1 MSQTPNSAA
10 PAAPSRRG
18 KLLRGLLVIVL
29 LLIAAAAL
37 WYFMFGR
44 WFEETDDAYV
54 GGNQVQITSMITGTV
69 VGIAADDG
77 MRVERGQVLVQ
88 LDPSD
93 TEVALQQAEAK
104 LAGTVRQVRGLYRSV
119 EGAQAEL
126 NARQV
131 TLKRARDDFAR
142 RKDLA
147 ATGAISNEE
156 LAHARDELAAA
167 EAAVAGSRETFER
180 SRALVDDTVIAT
192 QPDVQAA
199 AAQLRQAWL
208 NNARAGIVSPVSGYV
223 ARRSVQVGQRV
234 QPGNALMAVVP
245 TEQMWVEAN
254 FKETQ
259 LRHMRLGQEVEL
271 RSDLYGGDVR
281 YTGHLTSLGMG
292 TGSAFSLLP
301 AQNASGNWIKIVQRV
316 PVRIAIDAKQL
327 AEHPLRI
334 GLSMKAEVSLRDQK
348 GEVLPSQVATGSV
361 FDTDVYSKQMHDA
374 DEAIHSIIQGNLPQR
389 ADAAA
394 AAGPKATAA
403 VGQQPTT
410 PPHVSKAG

>member
-1 MSQTPNSAA
+1 MSQTSAPAAA

-18 KLLRGLLVIVL
+18 KLLRGLLAIVVL
-29 LLIAAAAL
+29 LLAAAAL

-54 GGNQVQITSMITGTV
+54 QGNQVQITPLVTGTV
-69 VGIAADDG
+69 VAINADDG
-77 MRVERGQVLVQ
+77 MRVERGQLLVQ
-88 LDPSD
+88 LDPAD
-93 TEVALQQAEAK
+93 TEVALQQARAN
-104 LAGTVRQVRGLYRSV
+104 LARTVRQTRGLYRSV

-126 NARQV
+126 SARQV
-131 TLKRARDDFAR
+131 TLNRVREDFAR
-142 RKDLA
+142 RKGLA
-147 ATGAISNEE
+147 ATGAISDEE
-156 LAHARDELAAA
+156 LAHARNELAAA

-180 SRALVDDTVIAT
+180 SNALVDDTVIAT
-192 QPDVQAA
+192 QPDVEAA
-199 AAQLRQAWL
+199 AAQLRQAYL
-208 NNARAGIVSPVSGYV
+208 NNARAGIVAPVSGYV

-234 QPGNALMAVVP
+234 QPGTALMAVVP

-271 RSDLYGGDVR
+271 RSDLYGGDVKYKGR
-281 YTGHLTSLGMG
+281 IDSLGLG

-327 AEHPLRI
+327 ADNPLRI

-348 GEVLPSQVATGSV
+348 GSVLPTTTAKGQV
-361 FDTDVYSKQMHDA
+361 FDTDVYAKQLHSA
-374 DEAIHSIIQGNLPQR
+374 DDVIHEIIQSNLPR
-389 ADAAA
+389 TA
-394 AAGPKATAA
+394 KA
-403 VGQQPTT
+403 
-410 PPHVSKAG
+410 S

>member
-1 MSQTPNSAA
+1 MSQTSAPAAA

-18 KLLRGLLVIVL
+18 KLLRGLLAIVVL
-29 LLIAAAAL
+29 LLAAAAL

-44 WFEETDDAYV
+44 WFEDTDDAYV
-54 GGNQVQITSMITGTV
+54 QGNQVQITPLVTGTV
-69 VGIAADDG
+69 VAINADDG
-77 MRVERGQVLVQ
+77 MRVERGQLLVQ
-88 LDPSD
+88 LDPAD
-93 TEVALQQAEAK
+93 TEVALQQAQAN
-104 LAGTVRQVRGLYRSV
+104 LARTVRQTRGLYRSV

-131 TLKRARDDFAR
+131 TLNRVREDFAR
-142 RKDLA
+142 RKGLA
-147 ATGAISNEE
+147 STGAISDEE
-156 LAHARDELAAA
+156 LAHARTELAAA

-180 SRALVDDTVIAT
+180 SNALVDDTVIAT

-199 AAQLRQAWL
+199 AAQLRQAYL
-208 NNARAGIVSPVSGYV
+208 NNARAGIVAPVSGYV

-234 QPGNALMAVVP
+234 QPGTALMAVVP

-271 RSDLYGGDVR
+271 RSDLYGGDVHYKGR
-281 YTGHLTSLGMG
+281 IDSLGLG

-348 GEVLPSQVATGSV
+348 GTVLPTAAAKGQV
-361 FDTDVYSKQMHDA
+361 FDTDVYAKQLHKA
-374 DEAIHSIIQGNLPQR
+374 DDAIHEIIQSNLPR
-389 ADAAA
+389 SA
-394 AAGPKATAA
+394 KA
-403 VGQQPTT
+403 
-410 PPHVSKAG
+410 S

>member
-1 MSQTPNSAA
+1 MTQTSATPQA

-18 KLLRGLLVIVL
+18 RLLRGLLAIVVL
-29 LLIAAAAL
+29 LLAAFAL
-37 WYFMFGR
+37 WYFAFGR

-54 GGNQVQITSMITGTV
+54 QGNQVQITPQVAGTV
-69 VGIAADDG
+69 VAIAADDG
-77 MRVERGQVLVQ
+77 MRVEQGQLLVQ
-88 LDPSD
+88 LDPAD
-93 TEVALQQAEAK
+93 TEVALQQAEAN
-104 LAGTVRQVRGLYRSV
+104 LARTVRQVRGLYRSV

-131 TLKRARDDFAR
+131 SLKRARDDFAR

-180 SRALVDDTVIAT
+180 SRALVDDTVVAT

-208 NNARAGIVSPVSGYV
+208 NNARAGIVAPVAGFV

-234 QPGNALMAVVP
+234 QPGTPLMAVVP

-271 RSDLYGGDVR
+271 RSDLYGGEVKYKGR
-281 YTGHLTSLGMG
+281 IASLGLG

-316 PVRIAIDAKQL
+316 PVRIAIDEKQL

-334 GLSMKAEVSLRDQK
+334 GLSMKAEVSLRDQN
-348 GEVLPSQVATGSV
+348 GEVLPARPAEGNV
-361 FDTDVYSKQMHDA
+361 FDTDVYAKQLHDA
-374 DEAIHSIIQGNLPQR
+374 DAAIGRIIHDNLPRQAR
-389 ADAAA
+389 A
-394 AAGPKATAA
+394 G
-403 VGQQPTT
+403 
-410 PPHVSKAG
+410 

>member
-1 MSQTPNSAA
+1 MSQTNTPEA
-10 PAAPSRRG
+10 PVAPSRRG
-18 KLLRGLLVIVL
+18 RLLRGLLAIVVL
-29 LLIAAAAL
+29 LLAAFAL
-37 WYFMFGR
+37 WYFAFGR

-54 GGNQVQITSMITGTV
+54 QGNQVQITPQLAGTV
-69 VGIAADDG
+69 VAIAADDG
-77 MRVERGQVLVQ
+77 MRVEQGQLLVQ
-88 LDPSD
+88 LDPAD
-93 TEVALQQAEAK
+93 TGVALQQAEAN
-104 LAGTVRQVRGLYRSV
+104 LARTVRQVRGMYRSV

-131 TLKRARDDFAR
+131 SLKRARDDFAR

-180 SRALVDDTVIAT
+180 SRALVDDTVVAT

-208 NNARAGIVSPVSGYV
+208 NNARAGIVAPVAGYV

-234 QPGNALMAVVP
+234 QPGNPLMAVVP
-245 TEQMWVEAN
+245 AEQMWVDAN

-271 RSDLYGGDVR
+271 RSDLYGNDVKYKGR
-281 YTGHLTSLGMG
+281 IASLGLG

-334 GLSMKAEVSLRDQK
+334 GLSMTAEVSLRDQK
-348 GEVLPSQVATGSV
+348 GEVLPSQPAKGAV
-361 FDTDVYSKQMHDA
+361 FDTDVYARQLHDA
-374 DEAIHSIIQGNLPQR
+374 DAAIERIIHDNLPRQ
-389 ADAAA
+389 A
-394 AAGPKATAA
+394 
-403 VGQQPTT
+403 
-410 PPHVSKAG
+410 KAG

>member
-1 MSQTPNSAA
+1 MSQTSAPAAA

-18 KLLRGLLVIVL
+18 KLLRGLLAIVV

-54 GGNQVQITSMITGTV
+54 QGNQVQITPLVTGTV
-69 VGIAADDG
+69 VAINADDG
-77 MRVERGQVLVQ
+77 MRVERGQLLVQ
-88 LDPSD
+88 LDPAD
-93 TEVALQQAEAK
+93 TEVALQQAQANLAK
-104 LAGTVRQVRGLYRSV
+104 TVRQTRGLYRSV

-131 TLKRARDDFAR
+131 TLNRVREDFAR
-142 RKDLA
+142 RKGLA
-147 ATGAISNEE
+147 STGAISDEE
-156 LAHARDELAAA
+156 LAHARTELAAA

-180 SRALVDDTVIAT
+180 SNALVDDTVIAT

-199 AAQLRQAWL
+199 AARLRQAYL
-208 NNARAGIVSPVSGYV
+208 NNARAGIVAPVSGYV

-234 QPGNALMAVVP
+234 QPGTALMAVVP

-271 RSDLYGGDVR
+271 RSDLYGGEVKYKGRID
-281 YTGHLTSLGMG
+281 SLGLG

-327 AEHPLRI
+327 ADNPLRI

-348 GEVLPSQVATGSV
+348 GTVLPTTTAKGQV
-361 FDTDVYSKQMHDA
+361 FDTDVYAKQLHKA
-374 DEAIHSIIQGNLPQR
+374 DDVIHEIIQSNLPR
-389 ADAAA
+389 TA
-394 AAGPKATAA
+394 KA
-403 VGQQPTT
+403 
-410 PPHVSKAG
+410 S

>member
-1 MSQTPNSAA
+1 MSQTSAPAAA

-18 KLLRGLLVIVL
+18 KLLRGLLAIVVL
-29 LLIAAAAL
+29 LLAAAAL

-54 GGNQVQITSMITGTV
+54 QGNQVQITPLVTGTV
-69 VGIAADDG
+69 VAINADDG
-77 MRVERGQVLVQ
+77 MRVERGQLLVQ
-88 LDPSD
+88 LDPAD
-93 TEVALQQAEAK
+93 TEVALQQARAN
-104 LAGTVRQVRGLYRSV
+104 LARTVRQTRGLYRSV

-126 NARQV
+126 SARQV
-131 TLKRARDDFAR
+131 TLNRVREDFAR
-142 RKDLA
+142 RKGLA
-147 ATGAISNEE
+147 ATGAISDEE
-156 LAHARDELAAA
+156 LAHARNELAAA

-180 SRALVDDTVIAT
+180 SNALVDDTVIAT
-192 QPDVQAA
+192 QPDVEAA
-199 AAQLRQAWL
+199 AAQLRQAYL
-208 NNARAGIVSPVSGYV
+208 NNARAGIVAPVSGYV

-234 QPGNALMAVVP
+234 QPGTALMAVVP

-271 RSDLYGGDVR
+271 RSDLYGGDVKYKGR
-281 YTGHLTSLGMG
+281 IDSLGLG

-327 AEHPLRI
+327 ADNPLRI

-348 GEVLPSQVATGSV
+348 GTVLPTTTAKGQV
-361 FDTDVYSKQMHDA
+361 FDTDVYAKQLHSA
-374 DEAIHSIIQGNLPQR
+374 DDVIHEIIQSNLPR
-389 ADAAA
+389 T
-394 AAGPKATAA
+394 PTA
-403 VGQQPTT
+403 
-410 PPHVSKAG
+410 S

>member
-1 MSQTPNSAA
+1 MSQTNTPEA
-10 PAAPSRRG
+10 PVARSRRG
-18 KLLRGLLVIVL
+18 RLLRGLLAIVVL
-29 LLIAAAAL
+29 LLAAFAL
-37 WYFMFGR
+37 WYFAFGR

-54 GGNQVQITSMITGTV
+54 QGNQVQITPQVAGTV
-69 VGIAADDG
+69 VAIAADDG
-77 MRVERGQVLVQ
+77 MRVERGQLLVQ
-88 LDPSD
+88 LDPAD
-93 TEVALQQAEAK
+93 TEVALQQAEAN
-104 LAGTVRQVRGLYRSV
+104 LARTVRQVRGLYRSV
-119 EGAQAEL
+119 EGAQADL
-126 NARQV
+126 SARQI
-131 TLKRARDDFAR
+131 TLKRVREDFAR

-167 EAAVAGSRETFER
+167 EAAVAGSRETVER
-180 SRALVDDTVIAT
+180 SRALVDDTVVAT
-192 QPDVQAA
+192 QPDVKAA

-208 NNARAGIVSPVSGYV
+208 NNARAGIVAPVAGFV

-234 QPGNALMAVVP
+234 QPGTALMAVVP
-245 TEQMWVEAN
+245 AEQMWVDAN

-271 RSDLYGGDVR
+271 RSDLYGGDVKYKGR
-281 YTGHLTSLGMG
+281 IASLGLG

-348 GEVLPSQVATGSV
+348 GDVLPAKAAEGTV
-361 FDTDVYSKQMHDA
+361 FDTDVYAKQLHDA
-374 DEAIHSIIQGNLPQR
+374 DEAIARIIHDNLPRQ
-389 ADAAA
+389 A
-394 AAGPKATAA
+394 
-403 VGQQPTT
+403 
-410 PPHVSKAG
+410 KAG

>member
-1 MSQTPNSAA
+1 MSQTSAPA
-10 PAAPSRRG
+10 AEKAAPSRRG
-18 KLLRGLLVIVL
+18 KLLRGLLVIVVL
-29 LLIAAAAL
+29 LLAALAL

-54 GGNQVQITSMITGTV
+54 QGNQVQITPLISGTV
-69 VGIAADDG
+69 VGINADDG
-77 MRVERGQVLVQ
+77 MRVERGQLLVQ
-88 LDPSD
+88 LDPAD
-93 TEVALQQAEAK
+93 TEVALQQAEAN
-104 LAGTVRQVRGLYRSV
+104 LARTVRQVRGLYRSV

-131 TLKRARDDFAR
+131 TLKRVREDFNR

-147 ATGAISNEE
+147 GSGAISNEE
-156 LAHARDELAAA
+156 LAHARTELAAA
-167 EAAVAGSRETFER
+167 EAAVAGSRETFEQ
-180 SRALVDDTVIAT
+180 SNALVDDTVIAT

-199 AAQLRQAWL
+199 AAQLRQAYL
-208 NNARAGIVSPVSGYV
+208 NNARAGIVAPVTGYV

-271 RSDLYGGDVR
+271 RSDLYGGDVTYKGR
-281 YTGHLTSLGMG
+281 IDSLGLG

-316 PVRIAIDAKQL
+316 PVRIAIDPKQL
-327 AEHPLRI
+327 AQNPLRI
-334 GLSMKAEVSLRDQK
+334 GLSMKVDVNLHQQA
-348 GEVLPSQVATGSV
+348 GGVLPTKFATGTLL
-361 FDTDVYSKQMHDA
+361 DTDVYAQ
-374 DEAIHSIIQGNLPQR
+374 QLGQ
-389 ADAAA
+389 ADAAIEQIIHANLPA
-394 AAGPKATAA
+394 AAKAN
-403 VGQQPTT
+403 
-410 PPHVSKAG
+410 

>member
-1 MSQTPNSAA
+1 MSQTSAPAAA

-18 KLLRGLLVIVL
+18 KLLRGLLAIVV

-54 GGNQVQITSMITGTV
+54 QGNQVQITPLITGTV
-69 VGIAADDG
+69 VAINADDG
-77 MRVERGQVLVQ
+77 MRVERGQLLVQ
-88 LDPSD
+88 LDPAD
-93 TEVALQQAEAK
+93 TDVALQQARANLAK
-104 LAGTVRQVRGLYRSV
+104 TVRQTRGLYRSV

-126 NARQV
+126 SARQV
-131 TLKRARDDFAR
+131 TLNRVREDFAR
-142 RKDLA
+142 RKGLA
-147 ATGAISNEE
+147 ATGAISDEE
-156 LAHARDELAAA
+156 LAHARNELAAA
-167 EAAVAGSRETFER
+167 EAAVAGSRESFER
-180 SRALVDDTVIAT
+180 NNALVDDTVIAT

-199 AAQLRQAWL
+199 AAQLRQAYL
-208 NNARAGIVSPVSGYV
+208 NNARAGIVAPVSGYV

-234 QPGNALMAVVP
+234 QPGAALMAVVP

-271 RSDLYGGDVR
+271 RSDLYGGEVKYKGRID
-281 YTGHLTSLGMG
+281 SLGLG

-316 PVRIAIDAKQL
+316 PVRIAVDAKQL
-327 AEHPLRI
+327 ADNPLRI

-348 GEVLPSQVATGSV
+348 GTVLPTAAAKGQV
-361 FDTDVYSKQMHDA
+361 FDTDVYATQLHNA
-374 DEAIHSIIQGNLPQR
+374 DEVIHEIIQDNLPRQ
-389 ADAAA
+389 A
-394 AAGPKATAA
+394 KA
-403 VGQQPTT
+403 
-410 PPHVSKAG
+410 S

>member
-1 MSQTPNSAA
+1 MSQTSAPAAA

-18 KLLRGLLVIVL
+18 KLLRGLLAIVVL
-29 LLIAAAAL
+29 LLAAAAL

-54 GGNQVQITSMITGTV
+54 QGNQVQITPLVTGTV
-69 VGIAADDG
+69 VAINADDG
-77 MRVERGQVLVQ
+77 MRVERGQLLVQ
-88 LDPSD
+88 LDPAD
-93 TEVALQQAEAK
+93 TEVALQQAQAN
-104 LAGTVRQVRGLYRSV
+104 LARTVRQTRGLYRSV

-131 TLKRARDDFAR
+131 TLNRVREDFAR
-142 RKDLA
+142 RKGLA
-147 ATGAISNEE
+147 ATGAISDEE
-156 LAHARDELAAA
+156 LAHARTELAAA

-180 SRALVDDTVIAT
+180 SNALVDDTVIAT
-192 QPDVQAA
+192 QPDVQSA
-199 AAQLRQAWL
+199 AAQLRQAYL
-208 NNARAGIVSPVSGYV
+208 NNARAGIVAPVSGYV

-234 QPGNALMAVVP
+234 QPGTALMAVVP

-271 RSDLYGGDVR
+271 RSDLYGGDVHYKGR
-281 YTGHLTSLGMG
+281 IDSLGLG

-348 GEVLPSQVATGSV
+348 GTVLPTAAAKGQV
-361 FDTDVYSKQMHDA
+361 FDTDVYAKQLHNA
-374 DEAIHSIIQGNLPQR
+374 DDAIHEIIQNNLPR
-389 ADAAA
+389 TA
-394 AAGPKATAA
+394 KA
-403 VGQQPTT
+403 
-410 PPHVSKAG
+410 S

>member
-1 MSQTPNSAA
+1 MSQTNTPEA
-10 PAAPSRRG
+10 PVARSRRG
-18 KLLRGLLVIVL
+18 RLLRGLLAIVVL
-29 LLIAAAAL
+29 LLAAFAL
-37 WYFMFGR
+37 WYFAFGR

-54 GGNQVQITSMITGTV
+54 QGNQVQITPQVAGTV
-69 VGIAADDG
+69 VAIAADDG
-77 MRVERGQVLVQ
+77 MRVERGQLLVQ
-88 LDPSD
+88 LDPAD
-93 TEVALQQAEAK
+93 TEVALQQAEAN
-104 LAGTVRQVRGLYRSV
+104 LARTVRQVRGLYRSV
-119 EGAQAEL
+119 EGAQADL
-126 NARQV
+126 SARQI
-131 TLKRARDDFAR
+131 TLKRVREDFAR

-167 EAAVAGSRETFER
+167 EAAVAGSRETVER
-180 SRALVDDTVIAT
+180 SRALVDDTVVAT
-192 QPDVQAA
+192 QPDVKAA

-208 NNARAGIVSPVSGYV
+208 NNARAGIVAPVAGFV

-234 QPGNALMAVVP
+234 QPGTALMAVVP
-245 TEQMWVEAN
+245 AEQMWVDAN

-271 RSDLYGGDVR
+271 RSDLYGGDVKYKGR
-281 YTGHLTSLGMG
+281 IASLGLG

-348 GEVLPSQVATGSV
+348 GEVLPAKAAEGTV
-361 FDTDVYSKQMHDA
+361 FDTDVYATQLHDA
-374 DEAIHSIIQGNLPQR
+374 DEAIARIIHDNLPRQ
-389 ADAAA
+389 A
-394 AAGPKATAA
+394 
-403 VGQQPTT
+403 
-410 PPHVSKAG
+410 KAG

>member
-1 MSQTPNSAA
+1 MSQTSAPA
-10 PAAPSRRG
+10 ATPAAPSRRG
-18 KLLRGLLVIVL
+18 KLLRGLLAIVVL
-29 LLIAAAAL
+29 LLAAAAL

-54 GGNQVQITSMITGTV
+54 QGNQVQITPLVTGTV
-69 VGIAADDG
+69 VAINADDG
-77 MRVERGQVLVQ
+77 MRVERGQLLVQ
-88 LDPSD
+88 LDPAD
-93 TEVALQQAEAK
+93 TEVALQQAQANLAK
-104 LAGTVRQVRGLYRSV
+104 TVRQTRGLYRSV

-131 TLKRARDDFAR
+131 TLNRVREDFAR
-142 RKDLA
+142 RKGLA
-147 ATGAISNEE
+147 STGAISDEE
-156 LAHARDELAAA
+156 LAHARTELAAA

-180 SRALVDDTVIAT
+180 SNALVDDTVIAT

-199 AAQLRQAWL
+199 AAQLRQAYL
-208 NNARAGIVSPVSGYV
+208 NNARAGIVAPVSGYV

-234 QPGNALMAVVP
+234 QPGTALMAVVP

-271 RSDLYGGDVR
+271 RSDLYGGEVKYKGRID
-281 YTGHLTSLGMG
+281 SLGLG

-327 AEHPLRI
+327 ADNPLRI

-348 GEVLPSQVATGSV
+348 GTVLPTTTAKGQV
-361 FDTDVYSKQMHDA
+361 FDTDVYAKQLHKA
-374 DEAIHSIIQGNLPQR
+374 DDVIHEIIQSNLPR
-389 ADAAA
+389 TA
-394 AAGPKATAA
+394 KA
-403 VGQQPTT
+403 
-410 PPHVSKAG
+410 S

>member
-1 MSQTPNSAA
+1 MSQTSAPAAA

-18 KLLRGLLVIVL
+18 KLLRGLLAIVVL
-29 LLIAAAAL
+29 LLAAAAL

-54 GGNQVQITSMITGTV
+54 QGNQVQITPLVTGTV
-69 VGIAADDG
+69 VAINADDG
-77 MRVERGQVLVQ
+77 MRVERGQLLVQ
-88 LDPSD
+88 LDPAD
-93 TEVALQQAEAK
+93 TEVALQQARAN
-104 LAGTVRQVRGLYRSV
+104 LARTVRQTRGLYRSV

-126 NARQV
+126 SARQV
-131 TLKRARDDFAR
+131 TLNRVREDFAR
-142 RKDLA
+142 RKGLA
-147 ATGAISNEE
+147 ATGAISDEE
-156 LAHARDELAAA
+156 LAHARNELAAA

-180 SRALVDDTVIAT
+180 SNALVDDTVIAT

-199 AAQLRQAWL
+199 AAQLRQAYL
-208 NNARAGIVSPVSGYV
+208 NNARAGIVAPVSGYV

-234 QPGNALMAVVP
+234 QPGTALMAVVP

-271 RSDLYGGDVR
+271 RSDLYGGEVKYKGRID
-281 YTGHLTSLGMG
+281 SLGLG

-327 AEHPLRI
+327 ADNPLRI
-334 GLSMKAEVSLRDQK
+334 GLSMKAEVSLRDQN
-348 GEVLPSQVATGSV
+348 GTVLPTTTAKGQV
-361 FDTDVYSKQMHDA
+361 FDTDVYAKQLHSA
-374 DEAIHSIIQGNLPQR
+374 DDVIHEIIQSNLPRQT
-389 ADAAA
+389 
-394 AAGPKATAA
+394 KA
-403 VGQQPTT
+403 
-410 PPHVSKAG
+410 S

>member
-1 MSQTPNSAA
+1 MSQTSAPA
-10 PAAPSRRG
+10 AEKAAPSRRG
-18 KLLRGLLVIVL
+18 KLLRGLLVIVVL
-29 LLIAAAAL
+29 LLAALAL

-54 GGNQVQITSMITGTV
+54 QGNQVQITPLISGTV
-69 VGIAADDG
+69 VGINADDG
-77 MRVERGQVLVQ
+77 MRVERGQLLVQ
-88 LDPSD
+88 LDPAD
-93 TEVALQQAEAK
+93 TEVALQQAEAN
-104 LAGTVRQVRGLYRSV
+104 LAKTVRQVRGLYRSV

-131 TLKRARDDFAR
+131 TLKRVREDFNR

-147 ATGAISNEE
+147 SSGAISNEE
-156 LAHARDELAAA
+156 LAHARTELAAA
-167 EAAVAGSRETFER
+167 EAAVAGSRETFEQ
-180 SRALVDDTVIAT
+180 SNALVDDTVIAT

-199 AAQLRQAWL
+199 AAQLRQAYL
-208 NNARAGIVSPVSGYV
+208 NNARAGIVAPVTGYV

-234 QPGNALMAVVP
+234 QPGTALMAVVP

-271 RSDLYGGDVR
+271 RSDLYGGDVTYKGR
-281 YTGHLTSLGMG
+281 IDSLGLG

-316 PVRIAIDAKQL
+316 PVRIAVDAKQL

-334 GLSMKAEVSLRDQK
+334 GLSIKAEVSLRDQK
-348 GEVLPSQVATGSV
+348 GTVLPTETAKGQV
-361 FDTDVYSKQMHDA
+361 FDTDVYAKQLHSA
-374 DEAIHSIIQGNLPQR
+374 DDVIHQIIQRNLPQQ
-389 ADAAA
+389 A
-394 AAGPKATAA
+394 KA
-403 VGQQPTT
+403 
-410 PPHVSKAG
+410 S

>member
-1 MSQTPNSAA
+1 MTQTSTTPQA
-10 PAAPSRRG
+10 PVTSSRRG
-18 KLLRGLLVIVL
+18 RLLRGLLAIIVL
-29 LLIAAAAL
+29 LLAAFAL
-37 WYFMFGR
+37 WYFAFGR

-54 GGNQVQITSMITGTV
+54 QGNQVQITPQVAGTV
-69 VGIAADDG
+69 VAIAADDG
-77 MRVERGQVLVQ
+77 MRVEQGQLLVQ
-88 LDPSD
+88 LDPAD
-93 TEVALQQAEAK
+93 TEVALQQAEAN
-104 LAGTVRQVRGLYRSV
+104 LARTVRQVRGLYRSV

-131 TLKRARDDFAR
+131 SLKRARDDFAR

-180 SRALVDDTVIAT
+180 SRALVDDTVVAT

-208 NNARAGIVSPVSGYV
+208 NNARAGIVAPVAGYV

-234 QPGNALMAVVP
+234 APGATLMNVVP
-245 TEQMWVEAN
+245 LNQVWVEAN
-254 FKETQ
+254 FKEGQ

-271 RSDLYGGDVR
+271 RSDLYGSEVTFKGR
-281 YTGHLTSLGMG
+281 IASLGLG

-316 PVRIAIDAKQL
+316 PVRIAIDEKQL

-334 GLSMKAEVSLRDQK
+334 GLSMQAEVSLRDQS
-348 GEVLPSQVATGSV
+348 GEVLPAKPAEGNV
-361 FDTDVYSKQMHDA
+361 FDTDVYAKQLHDA
-374 DEAIHSIIQGNLPQR
+374 DAAIGRIIHDNLPRQAR
-389 ADAAA
+389 A
-394 AAGPKATAA
+394 G
-403 VGQQPTT
+403 
-410 PPHVSKAG
+410 

>member
-1 MSQTPNSAA
+1 MSQTNTPEA

-18 KLLRGLLVIVL
+18 RLLRGLLAIVVL
-29 LLIAAAAL
+29 LLAAFAL
-37 WYFMFGR
+37 WYFAFGR

-54 GGNQVQITSMITGTV
+54 QGNQVQITPQVAGTV
-69 VGIAADDG
+69 VAIAADDG
-77 MRVERGQVLVQ
+77 MRVERGQLLVQ
-88 LDPSD
+88 LDPAD
-93 TEVALQQAEAK
+93 TEVALQQAEAN
-104 LAGTVRQVRGLYRSV
+104 LARTVRQVRGLYRSV

-131 TLKRARDDFAR
+131 SLKRARDDFAR

-147 ATGAISNEE
+147 TTGAISNEE

-180 SRALVDDTVIAT
+180 SRALVDDTVVAT
-192 QPDVQAA
+192 QPDVKAA

-208 NNARAGIVSPVSGYV
+208 NNARAGIIAPVAGFV

-234 QPGNALMAVVP
+234 QPGVALMAVVP
-245 TEQMWVEAN
+245 AEQMWVDAN

-271 RSDLYGGDVR
+271 RSDLYGGEVKYKGR
-281 YTGHLTSLGMG
+281 ITSLGLG

-316 PVRIAIDAKQL
+316 PVRIAIDTKQL

-348 GEVLPSQVATGSV
+348 GDVLPAKPAEGNV
-361 FDTDVYSKQMHDA
+361 FDTDVYAKQLHDA
-374 DEAIHSIIQGNLPQR
+374 DAAIGRIIHDNLPQQ
-389 ADAAA
+389 A
-394 AAGPKATAA
+394 
-403 VGQQPTT
+403 
-410 PPHVSKAG
+410 KAG

>member
-1 MSQTPNSAA
+1 MSQTSAPA
-10 PAAPSRRG
+10 AEKAAPSRRG
-18 KLLRGLLVIVL
+18 KLLRGLLVIVVL
-29 LLIAAAAL
+29 LLAALAL

-54 GGNQVQITSMITGTV
+54 QGNQVQITPLISGTV
-69 VGIAADDG
+69 VGINADDG
-77 MRVERGQVLVQ
+77 MRVERGQLLVQ
-88 LDPSD
+88 LDPAD
-93 TEVALQQAEAK
+93 TEVALQQAEAN
-104 LAGTVRQVRGLYRSV
+104 LAKTVRQVRGLYRSV

-131 TLKRARDDFAR
+131 TLKRVREDFNR

-147 ATGAISNEE
+147 SSGAISNEE
-156 LAHARDELAAA
+156 LAHARTELAAA
-167 EAAVAGSRETFER
+167 EAAVAGSRETFEQ
-180 SRALVDDTVIAT
+180 SNALVDDTVIAT

-199 AAQLRQAWL
+199 AAQLRQAYL
-208 NNARAGIVSPVSGYV
+208 NNARAGIVAPVNGYV

-271 RSDLYGGDVR
+271 RSDLYGGDVTYKGR
-281 YTGHLTSLGMG
+281 IDSLGLG

-334 GLSMKAEVSLRDQK
+334 GLSIKAEVSLRDQK
-348 GEVLPSQVATGSV
+348 GTVLPTDIAKGQV
-361 FDTDVYSKQMHDA
+361 FDTDVYAKQLHSA
-374 DEAIHSIIQGNLPQR
+374 DDVIHQIIQRNLPQQ
-389 ADAAA
+389 
-394 AAGPKATAA
+394 GKA
-403 VGQQPTT
+403 
-410 PPHVSKAG
+410 S